1 MLIEAL
7 FPEVSQLVPSAPELV
22 VRTKA
27 RSVLQKFYQDS
38 KTWTAPVAVAL
49 GAGQREAT
57 LVPPAQAVAHSIKS
71 VSLAAGGDLVETRES
86 AMNAISR
93 TWRVDTGQEPV
104 RYIPSV
110 DPSTVAFWPAPSQDT
125 SVIASLVLYPAASAT
140 EFHDWVA
147 SRYWDALVAGVVG
160 ALQRMANKPWSDLKL
175 AGDNDAILEAAI
187 SKARLSVS
195 KQGASGI
202 TMARLSGFEEL

>member
-7 FPEVSQLVPSAPELV
+7 FPEVSQLVPAAPELV
-22 VRTKA
+22 VRSKA

-38 KTWTAPVAVAL
+38 KTWTHIVPVVL
-49 GAGQREAT
+49 SAGQSEAVLT
-57 LVPPAQAVAHSIKS
+57 PPDK
-71 VSLAAGGDLVETRES
+71 AATHRISDAWLNSGAPLTETRES

-110 DPSTVAFWPAPSQDT
+110 DPTTVAFWPAPSQST

-187 SKARLSVS
+187 SKARLNVS
-195 KQGASGI
+195 KQGAKGI
-202 TMARLSGFEEL
+202 TMARTTGFEEL